1 MERCKKIARGAA
13 AGLLSA
19 AVLMSSMLTTS
30 FGQMRA
36 SAAEVRN
43 PQATLTVDLDPA
55 VNTGDIVHGAA
66 GFLYGVSSEDVPTTN
81 TIVPLKSKI
90 LVTKG
95 ALGTEHP
102 YGDALDVAKT
112 FLESGGEQVQMHNS
126 NYYGVFG
133 VTATIEQYCD
143 DLKNYICPAVVAWK
157 EAWKEEHGTPEA
169 PKDNIGARIDITRRL
184 FMFRLTKERPTVEI
198 FRTLGKAFMTRLS
211 P

>member
-112 FLESGGEQVQMHNS
+112 FLESGGEQIQMYNN
-126 NYYGVFG
+126 NYFG
-133 VTATIEQYCD
+133 LVSG
-143 DLKNYICPAVVAWK
+143 N
-157 EAWKEEHGTPEA
+157 
-169 PKDNIGARIDITRRL
+169 N
-184 FMFRLTKERPTVEI
+184 TVMI
-198 FRTLGKAFMTRLS
+198 
-211 P
+211 